1 MSDRRA
7 IFSTLHQITA
17 ELLRELLFAA
27 SAGPSGR
34 VWGARVMSGGGLEKP
49 LPEDRVRLCVRISCL
64 AERACQR
71 FTDEIR
77 ASPGVLARDAA
88 VRFEKGD
95 GALVTP
101 G

>member
-1 MSDRRA
+1 M
-7 IFSTLHQITA
+7 
-17 ELLRELLFAA
+17 
-27 SAGPSGR
+27 SAGH
-34 VWGARVMSGGGLEKP
+34 VGGLEKP

-77 ASPGVLARDAA
+77 PSPGVLTRDAA

-95 GALVTP
+95 GALVTR